1 MMYLESEKILL
12 QKNYRGYHNS
22 LNTTYV
28 SNIKPTDQ
36 VIFSEGINLE
46 RQKCWLVSFPLKFSK
61 NNYTCYFNDKKEAK
75 NYLNN
80 IINTYI

>member
-1 MMYLESEKILL
+1 MYLESEKNLL

-22 LNTTYV
+22 LDTTYV

-36 VIFSEGINLE
+36 IIFSEGINLE
-46 RQKCWLVSFPLKFSK
+46 RQKSWLVSFPLKFSN
-61 NNYTCYFNDKKEAK
+61 NNYTCYFKDKKEAK
-75 NYLNN
+75 KYLKN